1 MGYWVA
7 VITQRS
13 IVDPFFKAWEFS
25 PIGRTSSFL
34 DYSHTGILSIAEQP
48 SFLATRTSV
57 LTLPV
62 TAYLVLI
69 PADRVGEA
77 VFASI

>member
-13 IVDPFFKAWEFS
+13 IVDP
-25 PIGRTSSFL
+25 
-34 DYSHTGILSIAEQP
+34 IAEQP